1 MSKAKRIGYGYKRH
15 PADFEHAKCE
25 RVYLDHP
32 GSGRQE
38 RGQLFVPGALR
49 PRDVVVLLDARD
61 LGARATEAVEA
72 AGASIEISPLPG
84 EPRRVGSPLIFN
96 PNPQQKSAIR
106 ALYLNP
112 GYTLR
117 YALDRTEEIMGWRVS
132 RNMLVR
138 MFGNRHKR

>member
-15 PADFEHAKCE
+15 EADFEHTKCE
-25 RVYLDHP
+25 SVYLDHP
-32 GSGRQE
+32 GSGRVE
-38 RGQLFVPGALR
+38 RGQLFVAGSLR
-49 PRDVVVLLDARD
+49 PGDVVVLLDARD

-84 EPRRVGSPLIFN
+84 EPRRVGPPLIFN
-96 PNPQQKSAIR
+96 PTPEQKAAIGV
-106 ALYLNP
+106 LYLNP

-117 YALDRTEEIMGWRVS
+117 YVLDRAEEIMGWRVS

-138 MFGNRHKR
+138 AFGNRHKR

>member
-25 RVYLDHP
+25 RVYFDHS
-32 GSGRQE
+32 GSGRVE

-49 PRDVVVLLDARD
+49 PGDVVVLLDARD
-61 LGARATEAVEA
+61 LGAKATSAVEA
-72 AGASIEISPLPG
+72 AGASVEVSPLPG
-84 EPRRVGSPLIFN
+84 EPRRAGSPLIFD
-96 PNPQQKSAIR
+96 PTPEQRAAIR

-117 YALDRTEEIMGWRVS
+117 YLLDRAEEIMGWLFS

-138 MFGNRHKR
+138 AFGNRHKR